1 MSSLE
6 NIADII
12 ENIRNKI
19 MLSNNDDKRLKH
31 TYKDQLL

>member
-19 MLSNNDDKRLKH
+19 MLSNNDYKRLKH
-31 TYKDQLL
+31 THMEQML